1 MALDAGKRPAPRE
14 ERMPI
19 EELARRTAMTV
30 RNLRALQGMGL
41 LDAPELEG
49 RKGFYSAR
57 HLARVRL
64 VRKLQ
69 ERGFTL
75 GSIREL
81 IAQWSA
87 GGGLTDLAGIEDA
100 LLTPVS
106 AIGRSSAKAA
116 EIFPELVADARLLQ
130 RAIELELCVLP
141 EDGEPMA
148 PSAELLRIVH
158 DLTSA
163 GIPLPT
169 VLQEV
174 ATLRADMERITA
186 RFRVLFRTHVDARYR
201 GARSGELAN
210 AIRRLPAESVRAV
223 TILLSQAIERGAP
236 STPPPQAPAR
246 TPRNRK
252 PPPQHGARSRAKRV
266 KR

>member
-1 MALDAGKRPAPRE
+1 
-14 ERMPI
+14 
-19 EELARRTAMTV
+19 
-30 RNLRALQGMGL
+30 MGL
-41 LDAPELEG
+41 LEAPELEG
-49 RKGFYSAR
+49 RKGFYSGR

-106 AIGRSSAKAA
+106 AIGRSSAKVA

-158 DLTSA
+158 DLTNA

-169 VLQEV
+169 VLQEI

-186 RFRVLFRTHVDARYR
+186 RFRVLFRTHVDAHYR
-201 GARSGELAN
+201 GASSGELAS

-223 TILLSQAIERGAP
+223 TILLTQAIERGAP
-236 STPPPQAPAR
+236 NTPPQASAR
-246 TPRNRK
+246 KPRSRK
-252 PPPQHGARSRAKRV
+252 PPPQQGARSRSKRG